1 MAKYRRLRA
10 NRVALITGAGL
21 RLGRAMA
28 LDLANQGFDLVLH
41 ANRSAKAVET
51 LAKELRAQGRAVKVL
66 KADLSNARQAEKLA
80 REAWAAFGGVDLLVN
95 NAGIFGPTPLEKLN
109 AAALDEYYAVNL
121 RAPYILAA
129 ELGRRMRAGKGGS
142 IVNLACVSAAKPWK
156 DYVPYS
162 ISKAGVAALTVG
174 LAKLLA
180 PKVRVNAIAPGTVLP
195 PEDMPARQ
203 REALRARL
211 PLQRLGRPEDI
222 VRALRYLVAADFVTG
237 QVLYVDGGRSV
248 V

>member
-28 LDLANQGFDLVLH
+28 LDLANQAFDLVLH

>member
-1 MAKYRRLRA
+1 
-10 NRVALITGAGL
+10 
-21 RLGRAMA
+21 MA